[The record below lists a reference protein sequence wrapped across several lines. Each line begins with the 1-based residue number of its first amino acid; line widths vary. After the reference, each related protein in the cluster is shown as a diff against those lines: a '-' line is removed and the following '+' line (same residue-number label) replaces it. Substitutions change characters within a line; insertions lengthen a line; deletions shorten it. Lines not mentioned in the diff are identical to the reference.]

1 MKVFGPKNKIK
12 IEENFSRIV
21 KSNSKLSLDI
31 RELFKFE
38 SFSRLW
44 PWPRIVKSNSIP
56 SFNRREL
63 FTFVAS
69 GRRPEATNREVEF
82 YAEL

>member
-1 MKVFGPKNKIK
+1 MKW
-12 IEENFSRIV
+12 
-21 KSNSKLSLDI
+21 NSMLTFDI
-31 RELFKFE
+31 RELFTFE
-38 SFSRLW
+38 SYSRLW
-44 PWPRIVKSNSIP
+44 PWAEGPRPRIVKSNSIP